1 MSAVAKAVL
10 AGISLASRMAQA
22 AQTSPGQQTGQ
33 QAETP
38 ASDPRLDAL
47 ADIVEPEAVSFSL
60 VTVGWKLL
68 AGVLILALF
77 AAGLAAYRRYRRNR
91 YRREA
96 LAELKALSAAVTQAG
111 PGRVEAL
118 RAVPVLLR
126 RVALTAD
133 DRAAVASLSGDMWLD
148 YLDARY
154 PGNGFGIGPG
164 RGVEAIGY
172 LPEPNV
178 AALDSNAVEALI
190 REVRSW
196 IESHEA
202 SHA

>member
-1 MSAVAKAVL
+1 VSAVAKAVL

-22 AQTSPGQQTGQ
+22 TQTSTGQ
-33 QAETP
+33 EAGLP

-154 PGNGFGIGPG
+154 PGNGFGTGPG
-164 RGVEAIGY
+164 REVEAVGY

-178 AALDSNAVEALI
+178 AALDPNAVEALI

>member
-1 MSAVAKAVL
+1 VSAVTNAVL
-10 AGISLASRMAQA
+10 AAMSSASWMAQA
-22 AQTSPGQQTGQ
+22 AQSGPGQQPGGS
-33 QAETP
+33 AP
-38 ASDPRLDAL
+38 DPRLDAIV
-47 ADIVEPEAVSFSL
+47 DIVVPETVSL
-60 VTVGWKLL
+60 TPVTVGWQLL

-77 AAGLAAYRRYRRNR
+77 AGGMAAYRRYRRNR

-96 LAELKALSAAVTQAG
+96 LAELKALSATVTQAG
-111 PGRVEAL
+111 PGKVAAL

-154 PGNGFGIGPG
+154 PGNGFGTGPG
-164 RGVEAIGY
+164 REVEAVGY

-178 AALDSNAVEALI
+178 AALDPNAVEALI

>member
-1 MSAVAKAVL
+1 
-10 AGISLASRMAQA
+10 MAQA
-22 AQTSPGQQTGQ
+22 AQTSTGQ
-33 QAETP
+33 QAEVP
-38 ASDPRLDAL
+38 SPDPRLDAL
-47 ADIVEPEAVSFSL
+47 VDIVVPEAVSFSP
-60 VTVGWKLL
+60 VTLGWKLL

-77 AAGLAAYRRYRRNR
+77 AAGMVAYRRYRRNR

-96 LAELKALSAAVTQAG
+96 LAELKALSAAVSHAG
-111 PGRVEAL
+111 PGKVEAL

-126 RVALTAD
+126 RVALTSD
-133 DRAAVASLSGDMWLD
+133 DRAAVASLSGDMWLE

-154 PGNGFGIGPG
+154 PGNGFGTGPG
-164 RGVEAIGY
+164 REVESIGY

-178 AALDSNAVEALI
+178 AALESAAVEALI